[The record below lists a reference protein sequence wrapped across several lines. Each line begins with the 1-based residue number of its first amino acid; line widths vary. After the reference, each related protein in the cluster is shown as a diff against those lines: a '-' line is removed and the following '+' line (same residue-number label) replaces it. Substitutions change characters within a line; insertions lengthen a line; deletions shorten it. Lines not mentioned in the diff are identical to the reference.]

1 MTTTIEI
8 SRTLPSSN
16 RIVISPASSGL
27 VFDTRRFS
35 AAAVESSAVA
45 SDESLTIADQ
55 ILDGGETVLL
65 AIKPSLWFVLFDAA
79 RWIVLGATLLLI
91 STFSSFEVTW
101 VARQT
106 IGQLGAAIIIV
117 RLGMAFL
124 RWVSRFYILTNR
136 RVMRVRGVF
145 KVDILSCPLLSIR
158 RTEIM
163 IGPHEKVTRLGT
175 ILFASDEVP
184 CDDFHWFQINK
195 VEEVH
200 ERIRRAIDRAS
211 NEQPHI

>member
-1 MTTTIEI
+1 M
-8 SRTLPSSN
+8 PSSN

>member
-1 MTTTIEI
+1 MTTTIET

-16 RIVISPASSGL
+16 RIVIDPCSDRIATTP
-27 VFDTRRFS
+27 RRFS
-35 AAAVESSAVA
+35 AAAVKSSTAVVEEQL
-45 SDESLTIADQ
+45 SIADE

-79 RWIVLGATLLLI
+79 RWVFLGATLLLI
-91 STFSSFEVTW
+91 SAFSAFQVTW
-101 VARQT
+101 VSRQT
-106 IGQLGAAIIIV
+106 IGQLGAAIIIA

-158 RTEIM
+158 RTEIT

-211 NEQPHI
+211 DEQPRI

>member
-16 RIVISPASSGL
+16 RIAIEHAPPRVVA
-27 VFDTRRFS
+27 DARRFS
-35 AAAVESSAVA
+35 AAAVKTPAVS
-45 SDESLTIADQ
+45 SDESLSIAEQ
-55 ILDGGETVLL
+55 IIDGGETVLL
-65 AIKPSLWFVLFDAA
+65 AIKPSLWFVLFDSA
-79 RWIVLGATLLLI
+79 RWIFLGGTLLLI
-91 STFSSFEVTW
+91 SIFSSFQ
-101 VARQT
+101 VAGISRQT
-106 IGQLGAAIIIV
+106 IGQIGAAIIII
-117 RLGMAFL
+117 RTGMAFL

-158 RTEIM
+158 RTEIT
-163 IGPHEKVTRLGT
+163 IGPHERMTRLGT

-200 ERIRRAIDRAS
+200 ERIRRAINRAS
-211 NEQPHI
+211 DEQPHI

>member
-16 RIVISPASSGL
+16 RIVIDPASSGI
-27 VFDTRRFS
+27 VTAARRFS
-35 AAAVESSAVA
+35 AAAVKTSAVA
-45 SDESLTIADQ
+45 SEEPLSIADQ

-79 RWIVLGATLLLI
+79 RWMFLGGTLLLI
-91 STFSSFEVTW
+91 SAFSSFQVTW
-101 VARQT
+101 VSRQT
-106 IGQLGAAIIIV
+106 IGQLGAAIVIV
-117 RLGMAFL
+117 RFGMAFL

-158 RTEIM
+158 RTEIT

-211 NEQPHI
+211 DEQPHI

>member
-1 MTTTIEI
+1 M
-8 SRTLPSSN
+8 
-16 RIVISPASSGL
+16 
-27 VFDTRRFS
+27 
-35 AAAVESSAVA
+35 
-45 SDESLTIADQ
+45 
-55 ILDGGETVLL
+55 VLL
-65 AIKPSLWFVLFDAA
+65 AIKPSLWFVFFDAA
-79 RWIVLGATLLLI
+79 RWLVLGATLLVVSLI
-91 STFSSFEVTW
+91 PSFQVSC
-101 VARQT
+101 VSRQT
-106 IGQLGAAIIIV
+106 VGQLAGVIIIG
-117 RLGMAFL
+117 RLGAAFL

-158 RTEIM
+158 RTEITV
-163 IGPHEKVTRLGT
+163 GLHEKVTRLGT

-200 ERIRRAIDRAS
+200 DRVRRAIDRAI